1 MDRRNWLEL
10 LEMYI
15 DMVEKQDEIIARMS
29 KVISRQAQELQLI
42 KNDELFS
49 GQIRTDDNETQ

>member
-49 GQIRTDDNETQ
+49 GQIRTDDNET